1 MDLEVRGQHGLQL
14 LLLSACYC
22 HHLLNGFFLRGGIII
37 LSLRTGK
44 RLTLTF
50 PIQYAQILGWIFR
63 DNHLVMHREGTN
75 ASGNQRLRT
84 SNLWK
89 VNLHRR
95 HLYADLPREPPAGIL
110 VEQDP
115 NAAIQAEK
123 DKDKIPPVP
132 RAGMRTVALLGYRY
146 QQLVA

>member
-14 LLLSACYC
+14 LLLSTCYC
-22 HHLLNGFFLRGGIII
+22 HHLLHGFFLRGGIII
-37 LSLRTGK
+37 FSLCSGK
-44 RLTLTF
+44 RLKLTF
-50 PIQYAQILGWIFR
+50 PIHYTQILGWIFR
-63 DNHLVMHREGTN
+63 DNHLAMHRQGTD

-89 VNLHRR
+89 VNLHQR

-110 VEQDP
+110 VEQEP

-123 DKDKIPPVP
+123 AKDKTPPLP
-132 RAGMRTVALLGYRY
+132 RAGMRTVASLGYRY